1 MDPIFGKTANP
12 PSIIQN
18 LHVGAGLVGSGITA
32 MEFPSHPTNDAQH
45 TLYKQGPYPSL
56 INKATLGK
64 QHKNADGSAKIQ
76 QNFINPTITGNG
88 PLFGIGQQHV
98 FNPAKIQNSDARLT
112 PKGEFSGNSSF
123 FNYVGE
129 NSNTLIS
136 GRNSNIYPHDNI
148 LGKPNFSHNVNS
160 LNNTKPKN
168 NANKP
173 QTYNLTPTI
182 KNQNHKLPQVKYGQ
196 HDIPLFSVNTDFTQ
210 RDENITRQ
218 AKEDWT
224 KNKHMPDE
232 SETKDFV
239 NPVGKLDIPNDLSQL
254 IDKTL
259 NLRSPMSINESFCSS
274 CNSDFKNLDSF
285 ENFNN
290 NQEYKKEHF
299 DKQQQKS
306 KPKQILDLG
315 MKNLITLGSKTFNFK
330 FSNFSNNEFFI
341 NFSQNGFLNNNLS
354 QNQPTPQTP
363 QQTQKETF
371 NKTSLNDSDELY
383 QELLRSY
390 AVSLNHYLNNSSKY
404 KKWKTNWKI
413 LDDNLTKTNLSVK
426 RLDSKDKDVAYTQNK
441 GDIIKFRWR
450 DTDTYI
456 PRSVFAYVL
465 MHELTHQVFPMSF
478 QGHGDPFPDML
489 CIMCVAGYELRIFD
503 LKNIPK
509 KTVYS
514 NGQEITSRGSLT
526 SELLRGIELLRE
538 ANPDSSEYYN
548 QLESVIKSDNSF

>member
-64 QHKNADGSAKIQ
+64 QHKNVDGSAKIQ

-123 FNYVGE
+123 FNYDGE
-129 NSNTLIS
+129 NSNSLIS

-148 LGKPNFSHNVNS
+148 LGKPNLGKIDDSLINNS
-160 LNNTKPKN
+160 TTKQQPKN

-232 SETKDFV
+232 SEVKDFV

-259 NLRSPMSINESFCSS
+259 NLRSPMSINNESFCSS
-274 CNSDFKNLDSF
+274 CKFDDSENFDRHFENSDK
-285 ENFNN
+285 
-290 NQEYKKEHF
+290 QHIKEHF

-315 MKNLITLGSKTFNFK
+315 MKNLISLGSKTFNFK
-330 FSNFSNNEFFI
+330 FSNFSNNL
-341 NFSQNGFLNNNLS
+341 QNNQQNTQTQEPTN
-354 QNQPTPQTP
+354 QNQT
-363 QQTQKETF
+363 KETF

-465 MHELTHQVFPMSF
+465 MHELTHQVFPMTF

-538 ANPDSSEYYN
+538 ANPDSSEYYD
-548 QLESVIKSDNSF
+548 QLEAVIKKDNSF